1 MKCRS
6 VPHTKTPPANS
17 IHKACLTGP
26 ANYSERIVSR
36 KGLKRSPR
44 QLKEGPKEKP
54 KTAPKETQ
62 KENAAS
68 PPAPA
73 PAQTDKAKPVTKN
86 EASDFN
92 GTELAAFLKKS
103 YSTALEEAK
112 KDKAG
117 EKSRIYRSLDSHS
130 GWTKANGNKKED
142 RHVSIVTEVTR
153 QVAAGQKSRR

>member
-1 MKCRS
+1 MSDWASKLQRKDS
-6 VPHTKTPPANS
+6 V
-17 IHKACLTGP
+17 
-26 ANYSERIVSR
+26 
-36 KGLKRSPR
+36 
-44 QLKEGPKEKP
+44 KEGPKEKP